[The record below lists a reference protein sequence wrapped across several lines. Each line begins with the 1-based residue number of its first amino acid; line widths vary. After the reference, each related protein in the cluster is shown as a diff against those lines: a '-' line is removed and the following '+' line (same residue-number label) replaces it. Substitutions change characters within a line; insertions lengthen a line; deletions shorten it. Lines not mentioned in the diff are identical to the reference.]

1 MILEKFNL
9 KNIINQRITF
19 KDFFSNT
26 NVSSVDERRI
36 RKSINAIYLKSILN
50 QKTTNIRKYEDDN
63 YIYSEIFLFE
73 VILDDK
79 NNIRQVEDIL
89 HETFPN
95 PIIIIF
101 KYNEEYRLSTAI
113 KRLSKITSNTTVIE
127 GLSFTSFFKIDE
139 HFIDEYVGKLNINKT
154 SSTNLKELY
163 EHYYIWNK
171 LFNIIE
177 LFNEIPDIN
186 KSKDNIYLLDKLED
200 TEGKIKSLTEQKS
213 RQRQVADKMRL
224 HQKIAKERKIKTE
237 ILNEIKEKI

>member
-1 MILEKFNL
+1 MILEQFKL

-19 KDFFSNT
+19 KDFFANI
-26 NVSSVDERRI
+26 NVSSIEERRI
-36 RKSINAIYLKSILN
+36 RKSINGIYLKSILN
-50 QKTTNIRKYEDDN
+50 QQTTNIRKYEDDN

-101 KYNEEYRLSTAI
+101 KYNDEYRLSTAK

-127 GLSFTSFFKIDE
+127 ELSFTSFFKIDE
-139 HFIDEYVGKLNINKT
+139 HLIDEYVGKLNINKT

-186 KSKDNIYLLDKLED
+186 KSKDNIYLLDKLENIED
-200 TEGKIKSLTEQKS
+200 KIKSLNVS
-213 RQRQVADKMRL
+213 V
-224 HQKIAKERKIKTE
+224 
-237 ILNEIKEKI
+237 N